1 MALMPMSCG
10 LETAVALGERLA
22 RGVGEAVAGGL
33 REVPLPSGGLLDAG
47 GWRVRRGGVALEIAA
62 VGPGEDGC
70 CSLSLLQGRTVMR
83 VTVAAVT
90 VAATVAAVSREPCLL
105 MIWRAAVAA
114 AAAAAMA
121 PPR

>member
-1 MALMPMSCG
+1 MPMSCG
-10 LETAVALGERLA
+10 LVTAAVLGERLA
-22 RGVGEAVAGGL
+22 RGLAEAIAGG
-33 REVPLPSGGLLDAG
+33 RTEVPLPSGGLVDAG
-47 GWRVRRGGVALEIAA
+47 GWWVRRGGVALETAA

-70 CSLSLLQGRTVMR
+70 CPLSLLQGRTVMR

-90 VAATVAAVSREPCLL
+90 VAATVAAVSRVPCLL

-114 AAAAAMA
+114 VAAAAMA